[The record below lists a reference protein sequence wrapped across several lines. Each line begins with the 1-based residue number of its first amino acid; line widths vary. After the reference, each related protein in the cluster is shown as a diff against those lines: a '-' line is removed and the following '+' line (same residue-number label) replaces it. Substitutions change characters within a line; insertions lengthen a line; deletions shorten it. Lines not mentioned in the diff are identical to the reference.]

1 MYTKEAYGFVDY
13 QHDACWSES
22 HGPHKGLAGHS
33 GKSMAA
39 AALSS
44 CGGNRVCRD
53 TARTHSLWDPE
64 SGQSVFPDLTYLKRT
79 SLTRTAE

>member
-22 HGPHKGLAGHS
+22 RGPHEGLAGRF

-44 CGGNRVCRD
+44 CGGNRVCQD
-53 TARTHSLWDPE
+53 T
-64 SGQSVFPDLTYLKRT
+64 V
-79 SLTRTAE
+79 